1 MRFHRLLTGGFESS
15 PSLQGERGFTLV
27 EVMAATV
34 ISVMVIGAGFT
45 AVISSERSLRVND
58 QVAQTQQNSRI
69 AMELIARD
77 VKMAG
82 FGMTG
87 PVGAC
92 TIGGNAAPIVPADN
106 NVGGVDVG
114 PDSVSLVV
122 PLTNSNPTVGTVWT
136 LRTPAVGPFTQVSL
150 QGTSAVDGAVPDMVT
165 AGLVAGST
173 VSIGGAVSS
182 PVAVGGVDLANN
194 RLTLTNQIGAP
205 REFPIGTQVFLL
217 NCITYQVI
225 APGDAQQALCGASAP
240 CLVRGVA
247 DTTVPPNNLNCN
259 TLPNTCVAVVEAIE
273 DLQLAYACDGCNV
286 AVNGGIPDG
295 IPDDQNAS
303 STFDT
308 ADFLTNNAWATP
320 PLTPDKIR
328 LVQATIVA
336 RQELA
341 ELGTGEGTTAAM
353 NTAGPVIAG
362 DHDPSDGVFAAG
374 DYDAT
379 TYTRQRRRLLTR
391 TIQTRNMGI

>member
-1 MRFHRLLTGGFESS
+1 MRFHRLHTGGFESS
-15 PSLQGERGFTLV
+15 PSLQGECGFTLV

-34 ISVMVIGAGFT
+34 ISIMVIGAGFT
-45 AVISSERSLRVND
+45 AVITSERALRVND

-92 TIGGNAAPIVPADN
+92 TIGGNAAPIVPGDN
-106 NVGGVDVG
+106 NPGGADVG

-122 PLTNSNPTVGTVWT
+122 PLTNFSPAVGTVWT
-136 LRTPAVGPFTQVSL
+136 LQTPAVGPFTQISL
-150 QGTSAVDGAVPDMVT
+150 QGTSAVDGAVPDMLA

-182 PVAVGGVDLANN
+182 AVAVGGIDLANN

-225 APGDAQQALCGASAP
+225 APGDAQQALCGTSAP

-247 DTTVPPNNLNCN
+247 DTSVTPNNLDCN

-273 DLQLAYACDGCNV
+273 DLQLAYACDGCN
-286 AVNGGIPDG
+286 AAENGGIPDG
-295 IPDDQNAS
+295 VPDDQNAS

-308 ADFLTNNAWATP
+308 ADFLTNSAWATP
-320 PLTPDKIR
+320 PLTTDKIR
-328 LVQATIVA
+328 LVQASVVA

-341 ELGTGEGTTAAM
+341 EQGTAEVTRAAV

-362 DHDPSDGVFAAG
+362 DHNPLDGVFAAG
-374 DYDAT
+374 DYDAA